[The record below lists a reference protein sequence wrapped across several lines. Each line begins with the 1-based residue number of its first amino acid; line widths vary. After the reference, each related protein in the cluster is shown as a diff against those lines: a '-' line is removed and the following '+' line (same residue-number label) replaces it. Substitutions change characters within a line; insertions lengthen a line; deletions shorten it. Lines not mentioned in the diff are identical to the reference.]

1 MTARAILARAFLG
14 ALSVVLGSSAGA
26 QTMPGMPANSTGM
39 DLDRQIRV
47 FALADVLEYVPNGT
61 GGVRV
66 DALGWVGGDYNRVY
80 LRLDGNQPVK
90 GDGGES
96 ALDVTYGRLLT
107 PFWTGLVGGR
117 VEVHG
122 LGSSTVQTRTL
133 LAAGF
138 EGISPYWFEVE
149 PTLYISSKGDV
160 SARFVTAVDVLFT
173 QRLILQPRF
182 ETNLAV
188 QAVRELGV
196 GSGINDIELGARVR
210 YEYTRKLAPY
220 IGLSYFRSI
229 GETAGLA
236 RASGERVKVAAVVFG
251 IRAWR

>member
-1 MTARAILARAFLG
+1 MTARRIATRVAFLAVS
-14 ALSVVLGSSAGA
+14 ALIAGNASA
-26 QTMPGMPANSTGM
+26 QTMPGMPASTTGM
-39 DLDRQIRV
+39 DLDRRIRV
-47 FALADVLEYVPNGT
+47 FALGDLLEYVPTGT
-61 GGVRV
+61 GALRV
-66 DALGWVGGDYNRVY
+66 DALGWVGGDYNRLYV
-80 LRLDGNQPVK
+80 RLDGNQPAK

-149 PTLYISSKGDV
+149 PTLYVSSKGDV

-188 QAVRELGV
+188 QAIPELGV
-196 GSGINDIELGARVR
+196 GSGINDIELGARMR
-210 YEYTRKLAPY
+210 YEYTRKFAPY
-220 IGLSYFRSI
+220 IGLSYFRSV
-229 GETAGLA
+229 GGTAGLA
-236 RASGERVKVAAVVFG
+236 RATGERVKVSAVVFG
-251 IRAWR
+251 VRAWR